1 MLLYRFLL
9 ARKLL
14 RSIFSGAYHVSCVR
28 ISSKG
33 AMQVKKTVL
42 TPAEKKTKKKVQI
55 SSYCSLWKESQR

>member
-1 MLLYRFLL
+1 M
-9 ARKLL
+9 
-14 RSIFSGAYHVSCVR
+14 R

-55 SSYCSLWKESQR
+55 SSYCSLWKENQR